1 MVVVN
6 KFLVVV
12 VGKWKTW
19 KTIPTSAFPRFFDGK
34 RMWMDVDKWGKQ
46 KRKDAFIPSV
56 RLSLRISHFSEE
68 PELVILSHIFTK
80 KSSAG
85 YLELLRPAYFSSFF
99 GFSTL
104 STHRPVP
111 ARWKRPARAH
121 QECMRKRKKLCR
133 DYPRFCAGYQHGK
146 LSQKNGSS
154 RKVRDRDGEKP
165 NKSEEEMIVSIPI
178 SKSFGDFNLVVKAL
192 KLSG

>member
-1 MVVVN
+1 
-6 KFLVVV
+6 
-12 VGKWKTW
+12 
-19 KTIPTSAFPRFFDGK
+19 
-34 RMWMDVDKWGKQ
+34 MWMDVDKWGKQ

-85 YLELLRPAYFSSFF
+85 YLELLRPTYFSSFF

-111 ARWKRPARAH
+111 VRWKRPARAH

-146 LSQKNGSS
+146 LSQKNSPGRNTFFRGTEHRQIRCSAIESLQAVFRWETSICYKMAFPGNSAWKCSFYGRKLIEEAAFSRSS
-154 RKVRDRDGEKP
+154 ATYMPPPADC
-165 NKSEEEMIVSIPI
+165 
-178 SKSFGDFNLVVKAL
+178 
-192 KLSG
+192 

>member
-1 MVVVN
+1 
-6 KFLVVV
+6 
-12 VGKWKTW
+12 
-19 KTIPTSAFPRFFDGK
+19 
-34 RMWMDVDKWGKQ
+34 MWMDVDKWGKQ

-85 YLELLRPAYFSSFF
+85 YLELLRPTYFSSFF

-133 DYPRFCAGYQHGK
+133 DYPRFCAGYQHEK
-146 LSQKNGSS
+146 LSQKNSPRKKYLLPGDRASTKSMLCHRKSAKAVFRWEHQFLVKWHFLRKRSFYGQKLIEEATFGCSS
-154 RKVRDRDGEKP
+154 ATYTPPPAD
-165 NKSEEEMIVSIPI
+165 
-178 SKSFGDFNLVVKAL
+178 
-192 KLSG
+192 